1 MKYVITG
8 SIGHIS
14 KPITENLVKAGHD
27 VTVITSKEAN
37 KAAVEALGAKA
48 AIGSV
53 EDVTFLTN
61 TFTGADAVYTMVP
74 PNFAATAWKE
84 WIAGIGNNYATAIK
98 NAGVK
103 KVVNLSSV
111 GAHLA
116 EGCGPVSGVHFVEK
130 ALNALDGVDVKH
142 LRPAFFYYNFFANI
156 GMIQHM
162 NIIGGNYGGTDT
174 LLVLVEPYDI
184 AEVATEELL
193 NLNFTGSSIRY
204 IASDERTTGD
214 VAKVLGAAIGK
225 PELPWIGFSDED
237 ALNGMKQAGLS
248 EEVAKNYVEMGA
260 TLRNGTMIEDYLK
273 HKPVLSQT
281 KLEDFAAIFSQVYR
295 QSNN

>member
-1 MKYVITG
+1 
-8 SIGHIS
+8 
-14 KPITENLVKAGHD
+14 
-27 VTVITSKEAN
+27 
-37 KAAVEALGAKA
+37 
-48 AIGSV
+48 
-53 EDVTFLTN
+53 
-61 TFTGADAVYTMVP
+61 
-74 PNFAATAWKE
+74 
-84 WIAGIGNNYATAIK
+84 
-98 NAGVK
+98 
-103 KVVNLSSV
+103 
-111 GAHLA
+111 
-116 EGCGPVSGVHFVEK
+116 
-130 ALNALDGVDVKH
+130 
-142 LRPAFFYYNFFANI
+142 
-156 GMIQHM
+156 MIQHM

>member
-14 KPITENLVKAGHD
+14 KPITENLVKAGHA

-37 KAAVEALGAKA
+37 KTAIEALGARA

-53 EDVTFLTN
+53 EDVAFLSN

-98 NAGVK
+98 NAGIQ
-103 KVVNLSSV
+103 KVVNLSSI

-116 EGCGPVSGVHFVEK
+116 DGCGPVSGLHFVEK
-130 ALNALDGVDVKH
+130 ALDALEGVSVKH
-142 LRPAFFYYNFFANI
+142 LRPAFFYYNFLANI

-162 NIIGGNYGGTDT
+162 NIIGGNYGGADT
-174 LLVLVEPYDI
+174 LLALVEPADI
-184 AEVATEELL
+184 AEAATEELL
-193 NLNFTGSSIRY
+193 QLHFTGSSIRY
-204 IASDERTTGD
+204 IASDEKQP
-214 VAKVLGAAIGK
+214 VM
-225 PELPWIGFSDED
+225 LP
-237 ALNGMKQAGLS
+237 
-248 EEVAKNYVEMGA
+248 
-260 TLRNGTMIEDYLK
+260 
-273 HKPVLSQT
+273 
-281 KLEDFAAIFSQVYR
+281 KL
-295 QSNN
+295 